1 VTINAEHVPE
11 LNRLTVLKSINQKKP
26 FTRMDIVRKAN
37 LSLPTV
43 NNILLDL
50 KEAGYVKEV
59 GSDRSRGGRPPTL
72 FHFNPAARYAIGI
85 EIQLPT
91 ISIGLV
97 NLQEELVALAEHDFK
112 DDATSDYVIRTLQ
125 NGITD
130 LLTKQQIDVSRLIG
144 IGLGVPGFVDQD
156 TGVWLR
162 YTRMP
167 HLRDLPLITPL
178 SDTFGVPVYTQN
190 ESNVYALA
198 ELRSG
203 SLRQQRDTIFI
214 NWSEGIKATVVVD
227 GRILSGQY
235 GNFGAIGHFIVV
247 EHGRDCYCGSKGC
260 LEMYASGYAFREAIS
275 IKAGQRSSPKPE
287 EVFKLAAQGD
297 PICREIVEEA
307 MPSTGY
313 AFASLTRV
321 TDIYNVIL
329 LGAYID
335 GGEYLLNLLYDDMAR
350 RLPGVAK
357 RNLSLQFGSKHNI
370 ETVLE
375 AAAVPA
381 IAGHFKLQTYELGT

>member
-1 VTINAEHVPE
+1 MTINAEHVPE
-11 LNRLTVLKSINQKKP
+11 LNRLTVLKSINQKEP

-50 KEAGYVKEV
+50 KEAGYVIEA
-59 GSDRSRGGRPPTL
+59 GSDKSRGGRPPTL
-72 FHFNPAARYAIGI
+72 FHFNPAARYAIGV
-85 EIQLPT
+85 EIQLPK

-97 NLQEELVALAEHDFK
+97 NLGEELVALDDHEFR
-112 DDATSDYVIRTLQ
+112 DDATPDYIIQTLQ
-125 NGITD
+125 NGITS
-130 LLTKQQIDVSRLIG
+130 LLAKQNIAASRLIG
-144 IGLGVPGFVDQD
+144 IGLGVPGFVDKD
-156 TGVWLR
+156 TGIWLR

-167 HLRDLPLITPL
+167 HLRDIPLVVPL

-203 SLRQQRDTIFI
+203 NLPLQRDTIFI
-214 NWSEGIKATVVVD
+214 SWSEGIKASVVVD
-227 GRILSGQY
+227 GQILSGRY

-247 EHGRDCYCGSKGC
+247 ENGRTCYCGSKGC
-260 LEMYASGYAFREAIS
+260 LEMYASGYAFREAINA
-275 IKAGQRSSPKPE
+275 KAGKNSLLKPVE
-287 EVFKLAAQGD
+287 IFRNAAAGD
-297 PICREIVEEA
+297 SICREIVEEA
-307 MPSTGY
+307 IPYTGY
-313 AFASLTRV
+313 AFASLSRIA
-321 TDIYNVIL
+321 DIYKVVL

-335 GGEYLLNLLYDDMAR
+335 GGEYLLNLLYDNMAE

-357 RNLSLQFGSKHNI
+357 RNLSLQLGNKHSI

-375 AAAVPA
+375 AAAAPA
-381 IAGHFKLQTYELGT
+381 VAGHFRLQTSEARA